1 MPRPA
6 VHRERLIHTAIRLF
20 RQKGYASTGLAE
32 ILERSG
38 APKGSL
44 YHHFP
49 GGKLDVAAE
58 AVRVAGAVVT
68 ATLEDLLAR
77 TEDGP
82 AFVAAYAELL
92 AQWVGASDFRDGC
105 PIATTLLE
113 TTPQAPALAEAG
125 AAAFADWCRLIAA
138 AFERDGVSAEEAHAH
153 AELVVAAV
161 EGALLLARVQ
171 RSVEPIRRVA
181 RRLAHP
187 R

>member
-6 VHRERLIHTAIRLF
+6 RHRERLVHTAIRLF
-20 RQKGYASTGLAE
+20 RQKGYAATGLAE
-32 ILERSG
+32 ILEKSG

-68 ATLEDLLAR
+68 ATLEELLAR
-77 TEDGP
+77 TPDGA
-82 AFVAAYAELL
+82 AFVTAYAELL
-92 AQWVGASDFRDGC
+92 AQWVSASEFRDGC

-113 TTPQAPALAEAG
+113 TTPQATELARSGTAVFE
-125 AAAFADWCRLIAA
+125 DWCRVIGA
-138 AFERDGVSAEEAHAH
+138 AFERDGVDAAEARAH

-161 EGALLLARVQ
+161 EGALLLARVR
-171 RSVEPIRRVA
+171 RSVEPIGRVA
-181 RRLAHP
+181 LRLRHP
-187 R
+187 A